1 MTDSEFNVWFAA
13 TGYEWRGWPE
23 WDDREFRM
31 RLVPHGNE
39 SQVEW
44 FIPPDM
50 GRRNTAYR
58 PTHEAACIIRDFLRK
73 ELAKG
78 VSTIQFEMG
87 TLECLVLQYL
97 VEHRHEM
104 IGPGTDE
111 NAALVAAVE
120 AARVYPELDH

>member
-58 PTHEAACIIRDFLRK
+58 PTHEAACIIRDFLFFHPDMLRHAPV
-73 ELAKG
+73 LCD
-78 VSTIQFEMG
+78 SRSEMSDF
-87 TLECLVLQYL
+87 L
-97 VEHRHEM
+97 VES
-104 IGPGTDE
+104 
-111 NAALVAAVE
+111 VKAVLKE
-120 AARVYPELDH
+120 GDGDAS